1 MKNNLAAILVVAVVV
16 AAILAALFGL
26 NYFVRWS
33 SNATTVVT
41 VVNLANAEGV
51 RCALASTSNGVA
63 LDCDWSKAK

>member
-1 MKNNLAAILVVAVVV
+1 MKSILIILAYVAVL
-16 AAILAALFGL
+16 IGLLFTVSL
-26 NYFVRWS
+26 VVRWS

>member
-1 MKNNLAAILVVAVVV
+1 MKNILVIVLFIALC
-16 AAILAALFGL
+16 IAALFAL
-26 NYFVRWS
+26 NWVVRWS